1 MSMSTT
7 TGATSRALTL
17 LAAGVALAIIL
28 LPTLGFLVVRHEGLA
43 RSLAVDARVQAALI
57 TAVVGRNPSV
67 WKDAHERLLESIES
81 VRDTRRT
88 TLILENSDAV
98 VAQAKVKLGWPTI
111 TRKEAFFDS
120 GIIAGHVVVV
130 ASLADVLEQGLIV
143 LVISAALGFVIFVP
157 LRNMPAR
164 ALQRASES
172 LVRGELSRSLVDGLS
187 AGVVLTDD
195 HFLVIAFNRSASSIA
210 GLARPITQGD
220 CLLDCLDGAVG
231 EDGKPFAAAQ
241 WPMRLCMS
249 SEAPTAPVT
258 IGLRDALGQP
268 VWLSVRSAPTHHG
281 EMGENLA
288 VVTSFEDI
296 TTQKLSADRLQIT
309 ERAVQGSRDAIMIT
323 DDRLQIVSVNAAFC
337 HITGYSN
344 DDVLGQKPN
353 ILRSGRQLPD
363 FYAVMWESI
372 KSIGSWSGEIW
383 NRRRDGETFLAWLS
397 ISEVRDQSGRATHY
411 VGTSFDLSERVK
423 TELDIRHLARHDS
436 LTGLPNRTH
445 LREAL
450 GQALAAATRH
460 GWRVGIYF
468 IDLDHFKLINDT
480 LGHQAGDSVLLEVAR
495 RLKGVLRDEDT
506 VARLGGDEFV
516 VLTPDVGAD
525 SEFVTVAENIL
536 HALSQPFVYNQ
547 EQLFVTTSIGVVAF
561 PNDGTDIDTLLSN
574 ADTAMY
580 AAKSDGRANFKFYTN
595 QMNEAGHHQLETVRS
610 VKLALDRGEF
620 MLFYQPQV
628 DTTDDHHIIGVEAL
642 IRWNRPGSDLVLPA
656 QFIPAI
662 DGTRLIIEVG
672 NWVIDEAM
680 RQGHQWRKQGMA
692 VCISVNVSPLQFHQ
706 RDFVPGLRSAASRHD
721 FVPGSIQL
729 EVTESLMLTNPEET
743 IKKMIEIHEMGFLL
757 SLDDFGTGYSSLSYL
772 TRFPFHELKIDRSF
786 ISRVT
791 LDRAAEAVVKTII
804 ALSHSLDLQTVAE
817 GVETEAEAAILRHL
831 GCNKIQ
837 GFLYGQP
844 MPASE
849 FENRARAMA
858 SEQCESDKALA
869 TA

>member
-1 MSMSTT
+1 MSVQP
-7 TGATSRALTL
+7 GATSRALTR
-17 LAAGVALAIIL
+17 LAAGVALAIIF

-43 RSLAVDARVQAALI
+43 RSLAVDARVQAALV
-57 TAVVGRNPSV
+57 TAVVGRNPGI
-67 WKDAHERLLESIES
+67 WKDAHERLLEGIEP
-81 VRDTRRT
+81 VRDAHRT
-88 TLILENSDAV
+88 TLIFENSDV
-98 VAQAKVKLGWPTI
+98 VVTQAKAKLGWPTVS
-111 TRKEAFFDS
+111 RREAFFDS
-120 GIIAGHVVVV
+120 GIDAGYVVVV
-130 ASLADVLEQGLIV
+130 ASMADILAQGLIV
-143 LVISAALGFVIFVP
+143 FVISAALGFVIFVP

-210 GLARPITQGD
+210 GLACPITQRG

-231 EDGKPFAAAQ
+231 EDGKPFATAQ
-241 WPMRLCMS
+241 WPMRLCLS
-249 SEAPTAPVT
+249 SETPTAPVT

-323 DDRLQIVSVNAAFC
+323 DDKSQIVSVNAAFC

-344 DDVLGQKPN
+344 DDVLGQKPS

-363 FYAVMWESI
+363 FYAAMWESI
-372 KSIGSWSGEIW
+372 KSNGSWSGEIW

-423 TELDIRHLARHDS
+423 AELDIRHLARHDS

-450 GQALAAATRH
+450 GLALAAATRH
-460 GWRVGIYF
+460 GWRVGIHF

-495 RLKGVLRDEDT
+495 RLKSVLRDEDT

-516 VLTPDVGAD
+516 VLTPNVGAD
-525 SEFVTVAENIL
+525 SQFVTVAENIL
-536 HALSQPFVYNQ
+536 HALSQPFVYNE
-547 EQLFVTTSIGVVAF
+547 EQLFVTTSIGIVAF
-561 PNDGTDIDTLLSN
+561 PDDGTDIDALLSN

-580 AAKSDGRANFKFYTN
+580 AAKADGRANFKFYTN
-595 QMNEAGHHQLETVRS
+595 QMNEAGHHQLETIRA

-628 DTTDDHHIIGVEAL
+628 DARDAHHIVGAEAL

-680 RQGHQWRKQGMA
+680 RQGCLWRKQGMA

-706 RDFVPGLRSAASRHD
+706 SDFVHSLHSAAARHD
-721 FVPGSIQL
+721 FVAGSIQL
-729 EVTESLMLTNPEET
+729 EVTESLMLTDPEET
-743 IKKMIEIHEMGFLL
+743 IRKMIEIHAMGFLL

-772 TRFPFHELKIDRSF
+772 TRFPFDELKIDRYF
-786 ISRVT
+786 ISRLT
-791 LDRAAEAVVKTII
+791 LDRAAQAVVKTII

-817 GVETEAEAAILRHL
+817 GVETDAEAAVLGHL

-837 GFLYGQP
+837 GYLYGRP

-849 FENRARAMA
+849 FESRARAMT
-858 SEQCESDKALA
+858 SGQLESGQALA
-869 TA
+869 AS